1 MDDQFT
7 PYCFILDH
15 AYRVLMAGPCDAAEA
30 ASSTAAPVGSLP
42 APIDRAVRALT
53 ASWKPDLAG
62 GSAAEVTGLHLSIA
76 PVPGSDGARIAV
88 FVRRSLTASA

>member
-7 PYCFILDH
+7 PYCFILDQ

-30 ASSTAAPVGSLP
+30 ASTSAAPVGSLP
-42 APIDRAVRALT
+42 LPLDRAVRALT
-53 ASWKPDLAG
+53 ASWKSDAEG
-62 GSAAEVTGLHLSIA
+62 GSNAGVAGLHLTIA

-88 FVRRSLTASA
+88 FVRRSLTAYA